1 MDSLR
6 RNLKNTQPASSGGG
20 TVNNFERQIAGI
32 NGEGLHSVK
41 IETLQVNLGLLCN
54 QQCTHCHLEASPQRD
69 EIMEWSVMELVLEAA
84 KRARCQLVDL
94 TGGAPELNPHFRYFV
109 EALRREGHQVKVRTN
124 LTVLLEPG
132 MEELPEFFRDH
143 QVQLVASL
151 PCYLEENVC
160 AQRGKGVYER
170 SIAAIK
176 RLNAL
181 GYGSHPELPL
191 YLVYNPGGPFLPPP
205 QSALEEDYRRELGQ
219 RFNITFT
226 HLLTITNM
234 PLGRFR
240 TELIGKKGEKDYMQL
255 LRESFNP
262 HTVKGLMCCHQLSVG
277 WDGTLYDCDFNLAL
291 GLPVNHGAPDHIRSF
306 RTKELRT
313 RRIVT
318 GEHCFACTAGA
329 GSSCGGAL
337 V

>member
-1 MDSLR
+1 MND
-6 RNLKNTQPASSGGG
+6 
-20 TVNNFERQIAGI
+20 FERQIVRI
-32 NGEGLHSVK
+32 KSDGLHSVK

-54 QQCTHCHLEASPQRD
+54 QRCTHCHLEASPQRT
-69 EIMEWSVMELVLEAA
+69 EMMQWPTMQLVLEASKKA
-84 KRARCQLVDL
+84 GCQLADL
-94 TGGAPELNPHFRYFV
+94 TGGAPEINPYFRRFV
-109 EALRREGHQVKVRTN
+109 AALRQEGLTVQVRTN

-132 MEELPEFFRDH
+132 MEEMPEFFRAH
-143 QVQLVASL
+143 RVRLVASM
-151 PCYLEENVC
+151 PCYLEENVR
-160 AQRGKGVYER
+160 AQRGVGTYEK
-170 SIAAIK
+170 SVEAVKI
-176 RLNAL
+176 LNAL
-181 GYGSHPELPL
+181 GYGSNPELPL
-191 YLVYNPGGPFLPPP
+191 NLVYNPGGPFLPPP
-205 QSALEEDYRRELGQ
+205 QSALEEDYRRELGR

-226 HLLTITNM
+226 RLLTITNM

-240 TELIGKKGEKDYMQL
+240 TELIRKKGEEGYMQL

-262 HTVKGLMCCHQLSVG
+262 QTVKGLMCCHQLSVG

-306 RTKELRT
+306 RPKELRT
-313 RRIVT
+313 RRVVT